1 MGGNTRRTKA
11 RRYGIIVCFAALLLF
26 FGAVFP
32 SCSLVKMKKTT
43 LSVNGRPLTVE
54 IARTNKQR
62 AQGLMFRDELGWNEG
77 MLFVFRKEKE
87 LSFWM
92 KNTKIPLSI
101 AFIDK
106 KGTVID
112 IISMTPYSLVPV
124 TSSARCKYALEVNR
138 GFFKASGLEVGDRIH
153 LDF

>member
-1 MGGNTRRTKA
+1 M
-11 RRYGIIVCFAALLLF
+11 RRYGNIVCFAVLLLF

-32 SCSLVKMKKTT
+32 SCSLEKMKKAT
-43 LSVNGRPLTVE
+43 LSVNGRPLAVE

-62 AQGLMFRDELGWNEG
+62 TKGLMFRDELDWNEG

-87 LSFWM
+87 LAFWM
-92 KNTKIPLSI
+92 KNTRIPLSI

-106 KGTVID
+106 NGTVID
-112 IISMTPYSLVPV
+112 IFSMTPYSLVPV
-124 TSSARCKYALEVNR
+124 TSSAKCKYALEVNR
-138 GFFKASGLEVGDRIH
+138 GFFKASGLELGDRIH

>member
-1 MGGNTRRTKA
+1 
-11 RRYGIIVCFAALLLF
+11 
-26 FGAVFP
+26 
-32 SCSLVKMKKTT
+32 MKKTT

-62 AQGLMFRDELGWNEG
+62 TNGLMFRDELDWNEG

-87 LSFWM
+87 LAFWM

-101 AFIDK
+101 AFLDK
-106 KGTVID
+106 SGTVID
-112 IISMTPYSLVPV
+112 IFGMTPYSLVPV
-124 TSSARCKYALEVNR
+124 TSSAKCRYALEVNR
-138 GFFKASGLEVGDRIH
+138 GFFKAAGLEVGDSID